1 MPITS
6 LANFQVE
13 KLQILDID
21 GEVDKKLMPK
31 LSNKEIKE
39 MYELMFLT
47 RIFDEKSLS
56 LQRQGRLGTYAPNKG
71 QEAAQI
77 GSAFTL
83 NKEDFVFPAF
93 RENGVYLSR
102 GMPPELLFLYWAGDE
117 RGMLIPKD
125 VNMFTVAI
133 PVSTQILHAVGYSWA
148 SKIKNKKQ
156 VTLTYFGDG
165 ATSKGDFHE
174 AMNFAGVFKLPMVFI
189 CQNNQYAI
197 SVPVKEQTASKTI
210 AQKAFA
216 YGFHGIQV
224 DGNDV
229 FAVYKAVKEAVD
241 NARKGLGPVLIECF
255 TYRLGDHTT
264 SDDAKKYRNEQELH
278 EWMKKDPI
286 LRLEKYMI
294 KNKIV
299 DITYFKQ
306 VETKCRKKIDD
317 SVKRSESYP
326 KQPISDMFD
335 YVYDKKDSR
344 LNEELEY
351 LKQFYE

>member
-1 MPITS
+1 MPLTS
-6 LANFQVE
+6 LANFRVE
-13 KLQILDID
+13 KLQILDVNGD
-21 GEVDKKLMPK
+21 ADKRLMPK
-31 LSNKEIKE
+31 LKNSQIKA
-39 MYELMFLT
+39 MYEKMFLT
-47 RIFDEKSLS
+47 RVFDEKALS

-77 GSAFTL
+77 GSAFAL
-83 NKEDFVFPAF
+83 NKNDFCFPAF
-93 RENGVYLSR
+93 RENGVYMSR
-102 GMPPELLFLYWAGDE
+102 GMPLELLFLYWIGDE
-117 RGMLIPKD
+117 RGMLIPKN

-133 PVSTQILHAVGYSWA
+133 PVSTQILHAVGYSWGC
-148 SKIKNKKQ
+148 KIKNKKQ

-174 AMNFAGVFKLPMVFI
+174 GMNFAGVFKLPIVFI

-197 SVPVKEQTASKTI
+197 SVPLKQQTASKTI

-216 YGFHGIQV
+216 YGFNGIQV

-241 NARKGLGPVLIECF
+241 NARKGNGPTLIECF

-264 SDDAKKYRNEQELH
+264 SDDAKKYRDEKEVQ
-278 EWMKKDPI
+278 EWMAKDPL
-286 LRLEKYMI
+286 LRLERYMI
-294 KNKIV
+294 KNNIANI
-299 DITYFKQ
+299 DYFKQ
-306 VETKCRKKIDD
+306 IENKSRKLID
-317 SVKRSESYP
+317 SAVKKAENYP
-326 KQPISDMFD
+326 KQNINDMFD

-351 LKQFYE
+351 LKQFY

>member
-1 MPITS
+1 MPLTS
-6 LANFQVE
+6 LANFRVE
-13 KLQILDID
+13 KLQILDVNGNI
-21 GEVDKKLMPK
+21 DKKLMPK
-31 LSNKEIKE
+31 LTNKQIKQ
-39 MYELMFLT
+39 MYEAMFLT
-47 RIFDEKSLS
+47 RIFDEKALS

-117 RGMLIPKD
+117 RGMFIPKD

-133 PVSTQILHAVGYSWA
+133 PVSTQILHAVGYSWGN
-148 SKIKNKKQ
+148 KIKNKKN

-174 AMNFAGVFKLPMVFI
+174 AMNFAGVLKLPLVFI

-197 SVPVKEQTASKTI
+197 SVSVKEQTASKTI

-216 YGFHGIQV
+216 YGFNGIQV

-241 NARKGLGPVLIECF
+241 NARKGLGPTLIECF

-264 SDDAKKYRNEQELH
+264 SDDAKKYRDEKEVH
-278 EWMKKDPI
+278 EWMAKDPL
-286 LRLEKYMI
+286 LRLERYII
-294 KNKIV
+294 KNRVANIK
-299 DITYFKQ
+299 YFKQ
-306 VETKCRKKIDD
+306 VEVKTRKLIDD
-317 SVKRSESYP
+317 AVKKAESYP
-326 KQPISDMFD
+326 KQNIQNMFD
-335 YVYDKKDSR
+335 YVYDKKDAR

>member
-1 MPITS
+1 MPLTS
-6 LANFQVE
+6 LANFRVE
-13 KLQILDID
+13 KLQILDVNGNI
-21 GEVDKKLMPK
+21 DKKLMPK
-31 LSNKEIKE
+31 LTNKQIKQ
-39 MYELMFLT
+39 MYEAMFLT
-47 RIFDEKSLS
+47 RIFDEKALS

-83 NKEDFVFPAF
+83 NKEECVFPVF

-117 RGMLIPKD
+117 RGMFIPKD

-133 PVSTQILHAVGYSWA
+133 PVSTQILHAVGYAWGN
-148 SKIKNKKQ
+148 KIKNKKN

-174 AMNFAGVFKLPMVFI
+174 AMNFAGVLKLPLVFI

-197 SVPVKEQTASKTI
+197 SVPVKNQTASKTI

-216 YGFHGIQV
+216 YGFNGIQV

-241 NARKGLGPVLIECF
+241 NARKGLGPTLIECF

-264 SDDAKKYRNEQELH
+264 SDDAKKYRDEKEVH
-278 EWMKKDPI
+278 EWMAKDPL
-286 LRLEKYMI
+286 LRLERYII
-294 KNKIV
+294 KNRVANIK
-299 DITYFKQ
+299 YFKQ
-306 VETKCRKKIDD
+306 VEVKTRKLIDD
-317 SVKRSESYP
+317 AVKKAESYP
-326 KQPISDMFD
+326 KQNIQNMFD
-335 YVYDKKDSR
+335 YVYDKKDAR